1 LLTVG
6 QQVREPWYGGRVA
19 APAFTRLDVDERRRQ
34 LLETGARVFTEH
46 SYDDVSMSD
55 LAREAGI
62 SKALLYHYFPS
73 KRDYF
78 TATLGAAAAELAAV
92 TAPDPDLAPAD
103 QLAKSLDAY
112 LAWIEAN
119 ADGYRRLL
127 ESAGA
132 PDVRSLIGD
141 VRERTVVR
149 IVEGVSAGSPRP
161 ALRVAVRAWL
171 WGMDGAILDWLDRGD
186 LERQQ
191 VRDLLLAAFAGAL
204 GAAAQVDPEVRVSL
218 V

>member
-1 LLTVG
+1 MG
-6 QQVREPWYGGRVA
+6 
-19 APAFTRLDVDERRRQ
+19 APAFTRLDVDERRRR

-73 KRDYF
+73 KRDFF

-92 TAPDPDLAPAD
+92 TAPDPDLPPAE
-103 QLAKSLDAY
+103 QLAGSLDAY

-132 PDVRSLIGD
+132 PDVRSLIGE
-141 VRERTVVR
+141 VRERTVER
-149 IVEGVSAGSPRP
+149 IVAGVSSGAPRP

-171 WGMDGAILDWLDRGD
+171 WGMDGAILDWLDLGD
-186 LERQQ
+186 LDRRQ

-218 V
+218 A